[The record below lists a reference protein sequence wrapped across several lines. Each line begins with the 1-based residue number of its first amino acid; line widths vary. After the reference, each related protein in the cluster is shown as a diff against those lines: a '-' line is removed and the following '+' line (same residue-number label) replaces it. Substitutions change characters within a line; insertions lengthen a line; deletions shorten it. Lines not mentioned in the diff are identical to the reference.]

1 MDNLDVVIIGG
12 GASGFFCGCELLLND
27 PNLKVEIWEKSS
39 KILSKVRISGG
50 GRCNVTHDLRENRH
64 LIKKYPRGGK
74 YLRHKLNA
82 FGVQDTI
89 NWFENK
95 GVKLKTESD
104 QRMFPVTNSSE
115 TIARCLEDTFYSLGG
130 KLRFQCGLEMAQYQN
145 SIWHLKTSSGDSIE
159 AQYVV
164 LAIGGLTP
172 TKAQW
177 IRDQFSIEP
186 TSLVPSIFTLNI
198 GDKNLHQLSGLS
210 VSHGRIKYE
219 GFKPDY
225 EGPILITHW
234 GLSGPAV
241 LASSAWHA
249 RDLFE
254 LNYKATVH
262 VGWISDKNEDHVR
275 VQLSDHWAE
284 NKLKMVRNAIGFGL
298 SRRLWEWLLQKSG
311 IQLEKVCIDVRK
323 DESNRLIENM
333 IRMKFQV
340 EGRTTYKE
348 EFVTA
353 GGIALSD
360 LNEKGAFKNHN
371 HLYAIGEM
379 LDIDGVTGGFN
390 FQAAWSTAHVCA
402 SDIIDNIKA

>member
-186 TSLVPSIFTLNI
+186 
-198 GDKNLHQLSGLS
+198 
-210 VSHGRIKYE
+210 
-219 GFKPDY
+219 
-225 EGPILITHW
+225 
-234 GLSGPAV
+234 
-241 LASSAWHA
+241 
-249 RDLFE
+249 
-254 LNYKATVH
+254 
-262 VGWISDKNEDHVR
+262 
-275 VQLSDHWAE
+275 
-284 NKLKMVRNAIGFGL
+284 
-298 SRRLWEWLLQKSG
+298 
-311 IQLEKVCIDVRK
+311 
-323 DESNRLIENM
+323 
-333 IRMKFQV
+333 
-340 EGRTTYKE
+340 
-348 EFVTA
+348 
-353 GGIALSD
+353 
-360 LNEKGAFKNHN
+360 
-371 HLYAIGEM
+371 HL
-379 LDIDGVTGGFN
+379 
-390 FQAAWSTAHVCA
+390 
-402 SDIIDNIKA
+402 